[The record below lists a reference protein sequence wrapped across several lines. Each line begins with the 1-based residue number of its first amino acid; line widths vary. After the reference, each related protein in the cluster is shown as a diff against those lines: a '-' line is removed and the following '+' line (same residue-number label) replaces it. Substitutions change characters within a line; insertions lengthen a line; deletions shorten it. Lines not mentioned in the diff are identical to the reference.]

1 MEDETNTITI
11 IELSIMINSTYSIM
25 DSSICSI
32 VVIFLILGNWI
43 FITFYHHYEL
53 SRSIGIITYYNC
65 DKLWE
70 YSVEHRGLNGEKVKQ
85 QQSQAYLLVVCSD
98 E

>member
-43 FITFYHHYEL
+43 FITIMNYP
-53 SRSIGIITYYNC
+53 
-65 DKLWE
+65 D
-70 YSVEHRGLNGEKVKQ
+70 Q
-85 QQSQAYLLVVCSD
+85 
-98 E
+98 